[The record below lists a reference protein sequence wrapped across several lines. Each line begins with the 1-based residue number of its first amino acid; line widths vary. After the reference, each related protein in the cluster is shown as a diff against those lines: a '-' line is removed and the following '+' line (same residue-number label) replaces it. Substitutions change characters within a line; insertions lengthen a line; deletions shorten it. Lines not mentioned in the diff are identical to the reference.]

1 MFEWF
6 IYNAMNCCFPSV
18 EHKQTIQYLNFYPPP
33 HPDLDDESKKNHHSE

>member
-18 EHKQTIQYLNFYPPP
+18 EHKQTIQYLNFYPP